1 MSSKRRKAREIALQ
15 VLYGI
20 AISPSDWENSLAET
34 VERRRSSPEAAEYA
48 RGIIQ
53 HVMEHM
59 EDLDTR
65 ISARLENWE
74 FERVALIDRSI
85 LRIALAELLFLP
97 ETPTNVIINE
107 AIEIAHIYSSKD
119 AGRFVNGIL
128 DSLAAEV
135 RKL

>member
-20 AISPSDWENSLAET
+20 AISPTDWEASLAES

-48 RGIIQ
+48 RSIIQ
-53 HVMEHM
+53 RVVEHM
-59 EDLDTR
+59 EDLDQR

-74 FERVALIDRSI
+74 FRRVALIDRTI

-135 RKL
+135 RRI

>member
-65 ISARLENWE
+65 ISARLENWK

-135 RKL
+135 RRL

>member
-65 ISARLENWE
+65 ISARLENWK